1 MFEEANDFFLNKKK
15 MNIVHA
21 MFRRRALNQFLYFPF
36 CDLEMSKK
44 KQTIKPF
51 EFFGRA
57 LFCRKQ
63 RCMNIFA
70 RNEEVAFLF
79 VK

>member
-1 MFEEANDFFLNKKK
+1 MRKPTIFFLIKK
-15 MNIVHA
+15 MNSVHA

-44 KQTIKPF
+44 TIKPF